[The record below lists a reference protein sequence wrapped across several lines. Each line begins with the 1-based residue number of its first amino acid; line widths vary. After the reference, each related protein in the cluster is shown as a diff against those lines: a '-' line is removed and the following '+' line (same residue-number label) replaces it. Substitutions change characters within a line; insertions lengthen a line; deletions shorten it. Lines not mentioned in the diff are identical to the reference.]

1 MVRTNYY
8 EAELIPELFAS
19 ATVNEAGSNIHI
31 APSFPDFSAPAY
43 QQNRIS
49 DYTDEHMRS
58 FLSVSSNPFFL
69 RNKSAADNRTINF
82 SKYDK
87 QSINTFCSCIYGG

>member
-8 EAELIPELFAS
+8 EAELIPGLFAS

-31 APSFPDFSAPAY
+31 TSSLPDFSALAY

-49 DYTDEHMRS
+49 AYADKHMLN
-58 FLSVSSNPFFL
+58 FLSISSNPFFL
-69 RNKSAADNRTINF
+69 RNKSTADNRTINF
-82 SKYDK
+82 SEYDK